1 MFTKIERPVDR
12 YFYTDNGDDP
22 VPLPLRDRK
31 NKGHGKHTKTLGYK
45 YKNKLNNELKTF
57 KLTVVPRKPNN
68 ELKIK
73 AVAFK
78 ELRDDETDELLGS
91 STSAIVE
98 ATILVKAVRA
108 IYTRT
113 APGADMCTCWWRW
126 LA

>member
-1 MFTKIERPVDR
+1 MNGPDR
-12 YFYTDNGDDP
+12 YFYTDNGDIP
-22 VPLPLRDRK
+22 VPLPLRK
-31 NKGHGKHTKTLGYK
+31 NKGHGKHTKPLGYK

-57 KLTVVPRKPNN
+57 KLTVVPREPNN
-68 ELKIK
+68 KLKIK